1 MKRIRCHEVWEEHAL
16 GFGCVARSV
25 LLDTSVVIG
34 LNTYAFARG
43 ALNDK
48 NLYIQKFPF
57 LLPEPF

>member
-34 LNTYAFARG
+34 LNTYAFARCF
-43 ALNDK
+43 K
-48 NLYIQKFPF
+48 
-57 LLPEPF
+57 